1 MAEDGRVRRRPG
13 SVQALGDA
21 AESLG
26 RAEERVIVGTVAYLF
41 TFHCVLLVGEL
52 EAALADARDDVR
64 VIQRR
69 SWGAVD
75 GVVDGEVDVAVLEGL
90 GASLGCGRQ
99 GVLGRSQEPE
109 EGDDDEVDDV

>member
-1 MAEDGRVRRRPG
+1 MAEDGRVWRWPG
-13 SVQALGDA
+13 PVQALGDA
-21 AESLG
+21 AQGLG
-26 RAEERVIVGTVAYLF
+26 GTKERVVIGTVAHLF
-41 TFHCVLLVGEL
+41 AFHCVLLVGEF

-90 GASLGCGRQ
+90 GASFGRCRKSALGSF
-99 GVLGRSQEPE
+99 LILT
-109 EGDDDEVDDV
+109 

>member
-1 MAEDGRVRRRPG
+1 MARVVVVVAEDGRVWGRPG

-26 RAEERVIVGTVAYLF
+26 RAEEGVIVGTVAHLF
-41 TFHCVLLVGEL
+41 TFHCVLLIGEL

-75 GVVDGEVDVAVLEGL
+75 GVVDGEVDVAALGL

-99 GVLGRSQEPE
+99 GALGRSQEPE
-109 EGDDDEVDDV
+109 EGR